1 MDELLIVVKALN
13 NITAELK
20 TLNANLEKL
29 IEVKNK
35 EANNK

>member
-1 MDELLIVVKALN
+1 MIEIVFALN

-35 EANNK
+35 EADNK